1 MPYVC
6 ETVPPIVDR
15 IDPPV
20 IVEYFGYDF
29 DLLCRK
35 LYLEKLD
42 GTRTDVTYALD
53 MLTHYHMT
61 VNLSLVA
68 ITSQDVRFVLTC
80 DEMRRSEVIS
90 SLGIIQDSTEE
101 IHLNIGAPEYLP
113 PHTRGDREFN
123 GNGPKVWCEV
133 SIAPIN
139 NATQL
144 QRRIWMKAEE
154 TKSDWTTAEGTEYFP
169 IYTAEPGKQIKHIL
183 TGTHDNI
190 YYVDDDHLVDI
201 IPRGLAGLVNEYI
214 FIGDTPGDDA
224 GIDTKVAVAFNEI
237 IFLVGFIDDGFA
249 DAEPEDYEL
258 VILKFDGNRFVEE
271 VAEEDA
277 L

>member
-1 MPYVC
+1 
-6 ETVPPIVDR
+6 VDR
-15 IDPPV
+15 IAPPV

-35 LYLEKLD
+35 LYLEQLD
-42 GTRTDVTYALD
+42 GTRTDITYALD

-80 DEMRRSEVIS
+80 DEMRRSEVVS

-101 IHLNIGAPEYLP
+101 EELFLGEDTYTP
-113 PHTRGDREFN
+113 PHTRGDMEFN

-144 QRRIWMKAEE
+144 QLRIWMKAEE
-154 TKSDWTTAEGTEYFP
+154 TRSDWTTAEGTSYDIIF
-169 IYTAEPGKQIKHIL
+169 TAEPGKQIKQIL
-183 TGTHDNI
+183 TATNDS
-190 YYVDDDHLVDI
+190 YYYIDDDHLPDEFL
-201 IPRGLAGLVNEYI
+201 GNSAGLVNKYI
-214 FIGDTPGDDA
+214 FVGDTAGDDA
-224 GIDTKVAVAFNEI
+224 GIDTKVAIFYNPI
-237 IFLVGFIDDGFA
+237 RFLVGFIDDGFA
-249 DAEPEDYEL
+249 DVEVEDYEL
-258 VILKFDGNRFVEE
+258 VTLKFDGEKFVAE
-271 VAEEDA
+271 VLEEDA
-277 L
+277 F